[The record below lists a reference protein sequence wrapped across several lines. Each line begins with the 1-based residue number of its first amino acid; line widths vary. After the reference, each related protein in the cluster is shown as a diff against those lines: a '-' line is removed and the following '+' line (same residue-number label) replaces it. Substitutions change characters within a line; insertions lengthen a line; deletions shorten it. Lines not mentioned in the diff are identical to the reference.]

1 MILEKD
7 KIYKVK
13 HGFVYGFPKNFII
26 FSPLD
31 DIVLQD
37 DFFKGREVGYCVS
50 SRCRHINTHFTVR
63 FDSKIETKFDL
74 DRYGNPHHSSTGV
87 DPSCELIEKFTN
99 EDYNYIKQAMSILGG
114 DYHYNRK
121 LNKIVYGI

>member
-7 KIYKVK
+7 KVYKVK
-13 HGFVYGFPKNFII
+13 HGFVCGFSKNFII

-37 DFFKGREVGYCVS
+37 DFFKGKEVGYYVGGECH
-50 SRCRHINTHFTVR
+50 HINTHFTVC
-63 FDSKIETKFDL
+63 FDSRIETKFDL
-74 DRYGNPHHSSTGV
+74 DRYGNPHHSSTSV

-99 EDYNYIKQAMSILGG
+99 EDYNYIKQAMSILGNNH
-114 DYHYNRK
+114 HYNRK